1 MSETV
6 QTNSSLASDQLSSS
20 DSLAGFVF
28 EAVNTTTKTVTGAVI
43 EEAQRRLALNG
54 TSSPDGFGQEQWTG
68 IGLEWLRSLL
78 GRREWTLP
86 CVDVKVR
93 L

>member
-1 MSETV
+1 MT
-6 QTNSSLASDQLSSS
+6 TKA
-20 DSLAGFVF
+20 LAG
-28 EAVNTTTKTVTGAVI
+28 AVV

-54 TSSPDGFGQEQWTG
+54 SSELGQQEWTG
-68 IGLEWLRSLL
+68 VGLEWLRSLL